1 MKYEIVHPVEHD
13 GMRHE
18 SGPIDLSP
26 QAAAPLLAIG
36 AIVEAVKPAKTKR
49 GPKRKTAGGI
59 EGDPGGADDQDDDDD
74 LTDDDSSG
82 ALFDDEHTDVP

>member
-49 GPKRKTAGGI
+49 GPKRKTSVGV
-59 EGDPGGADDQDDDDD
+59 EGAPPDDDQDDDDD
-74 LTDDDSSG
+74 LTDGDSPDD
-82 ALFDDEHTDVP
+82 LTDDEHTDVP